1 MSYNIPVLLPF
12 QKSFLNSKIID
23 FPNLKT
29 KPHSSC
35 FNFMKMTIKEDHI
48 ITITYELREKN
59 EHGELL
65 ERMDARYPFIFY
77 FGNGKLLPEFEKQLF
92 GLSEDASFEFALTP
106 DQAYGKSNALNIL
119 KIPKEDF
126 VRASDIPSHYIQV
139 DNMVNLTD
147 DDGILHTGKIKEI
160 EEDHVKVDFNHIMVD
175 KTLHFKGAILSIRK
189 ATVEEMVKGFYLESE
204 DVNHR

>member
-1 MSYNIPVLLPF
+1 
-12 QKSFLNSKIID
+12 
-23 FPNLKT
+23 
-29 KPHSSC
+29 
-35 FNFMKMTIKEDHI
+35 MKMIVQEDHI
-48 ITITYELREKN
+48 ITITYELREN
-59 EHGELL
+59 NIEGELL

-77 FGNGKLLPEFEKQLF
+77 FGNGKLLPEFERQLY
-92 GLSEDASFEFALTP
+92 GLGEDASFEFILTP

-126 VRASDIPSHYIQV
+126 VRASDIPSQYIQI

-147 DDGILHTGKIKEI
+147 DDGIIHTGKIVEI
-160 EEDHVKVDFNHIMVD
+160 GNDFVKVDFNHIMVD

-204 DVNHR
+204 DSNQY